1 QAFETTLMESKKYVF
16 PHKVRTAFRTL
27 TSYALDIENSL
38 TYTLSNGVV
47 EGTVNKIKM
56 IKRSG
61 YGYRNYGHL
70 RCRILIS
77 TQLQQLNAEPVRPLY
92 FCDEAAL

>member
-1 QAFETTLMESKKYVF
+1 
-16 PHKVRTAFRTL
+16 
-27 TSYALDIENSL
+27 
-38 TYTLSNGVV
+38 SNGVV

-61 YGYRNYGHL
+61 YAYRNFGHL

-77 TQLQQLNAEPVRPLY
+77 TQFKKTNTQPPRHLY
-92 FCDEAAL
+92 FNDEDADIKYNQRKSA

>member
-1 QAFETTLMESKKYVF
+1 M
-16 PHKVRTAFRTL
+16 RTAFRTL
-27 TSYALDIENSL
+27 TSYALDIKNSL

-47 EGTVNKIKM
+47 EGTVNKIKI

-77 TQLQQLNAEPVRPLY
+77 TQLQQLNAESARPLY
-92 FCDEAAL
+92 FCDEEAL

>member
-1 QAFETTLMESKKYVF
+1 MESKKYVF
-16 PHKVRTAFRTL
+16 PHKARTAFRTL
-27 TSYALDIENSL
+27 TSYALDIKNSL

-61 YGYRNYGHL
+61 VCCILKVVHYSAS
-70 RCRILIS
+70 CR
-77 TQLQQLNAEPVRPLY
+77 
-92 FCDEAAL
+92 